1 MYIYI
6 QEPFNFSA
14 GSITGLE
21 QEAETSNSNTID
33 QTLLL
38 NSPTSGSLQDII
50 NSNLPYENSFAFH
63 QFDKDLIDSVIHKV
77 NSAMAECLVVALGN
91 QSLSFDDRLGE
102 ELCCVLSVGNQKT
115 QARFLWAQVEGCV
128 CDC

>member
-1 MYIYI
+1 MPFTFIFVYTFKKL
-6 QEPFNFSA
+6 FNFSA

-38 NSPTSGSLQDII
+38 NSPTSGSLQNII
-50 NSNLPYENSFAFH
+50 DSNMPQGNSFAFH

-77 NSAMAECLVVALGN
+77 SPAMAECLVSALGN
-91 QSLSFDDRLGE
+91 QSLSFDDRLGDGF
-102 ELCCVLSVGNQKT
+102 VAFFFRGKPKV
-115 QARFLWAQVEGCV
+115 
-128 CDC
+128 